1 MLNYRAAS
9 LEALPTALL
18 REVFDHVRDAPFCV
32 KDADLRYLEANAAM
46 IGLCNAAHLEAII
59 GGCSNDFFDAETSQ
73 QWDADDR
80 AVIQSKRP
88 LRRAILRTVSKRRR
102 VAWLVVGRW
111 PMFDAQRNVIGLTS
125 IAQRLPVS
133 ARKEQCYQR
142 VKAIAEDLQRDPE
155 AAIDVAE
162 LASRHKISVSQLD
175 RDFNF
180 VFGVGPRRFLT
191 NLRLERAIDLLG
203 GEHSIAE
210 VAHACG
216 YKDQSAFARQFGV
229 AFGMSPSKFRD
240 KHARTLARVA

>member
-1 MLNYRAAS
+1 MLDYRAAS

-32 KDADLRYLEANAAM
+32 KDSELRYLEGNAAM
-46 IGLCNAAHLEAII
+46 IGLCGAAHLEAIV
-59 GGCSNDFFDAETSQ
+59 GARSQDFFDTETSQ
-73 QWDADDR
+73 AWDAGDR

-88 LRRAILRTVSKRRR
+88 LRRVMMRTVSKRRR
-102 VAWLVVGRW
+102 VVWLVVGRW
-111 PMFDAQRNVIGLTS
+111 PMFDANHNVVGVTS
-125 IAQRLPVS
+125 IAQRLPVAS
-133 ARKEQCYQR
+133 RKEQSYQR
-142 VKAIAEDLQRDPE
+142 VRAVAEYLQRDPE

-162 LASRHKISVSQLD
+162 LASQHKISVSQLD

-240 KHARTLARVA
+240 KRVRTLERVA